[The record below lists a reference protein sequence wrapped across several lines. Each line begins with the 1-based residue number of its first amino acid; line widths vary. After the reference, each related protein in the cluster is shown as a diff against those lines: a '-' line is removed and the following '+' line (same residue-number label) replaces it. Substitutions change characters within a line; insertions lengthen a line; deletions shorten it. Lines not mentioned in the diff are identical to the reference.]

1 MLAGS
6 ILDSPCAAG
15 AELRR
20 YGAKKFDESMPLHYE
35 STPHIL
41 LTMEAIRYDRTE
53 IKATLTDEGYLVDT
67 PIVGRIGVQL
77 YKNADGT
84 IRRELRPPEEVFKAD
99 SLKSFA
105 GKPVTDEHP
114 GEPVTARNA
123 KRLSVG
129 TMQGEG
135 RQDGDNVVAP
145 IIVHDGEMI
154 DKILKGG
161 KRELSLGYKVDLEE
175 TPGVWNGQ
183 EYDAIQRNIRVN
195 HLAIVPRGR
204 AGNARLNLD
213 RHDAI
218 LFNPEEENAMPE
230 NLSRIRLDSG
240 LEYQAAPEV
249 VVEVEKLRSDKA
261 ELTTHVDEL
270 QKQLDTVAAERDTLK
285 SQVQSADKV
294 RSDALEAARAEVKAR
309 AELDKVA
316 ETFKVDGAGKTDRE
330 VKELVIKSVRTDADL
345 TGKSD
350 DYVNAAFDLT
360 VSMKNDAAM
369 AAQRAAGAK
378 RDDAGEQNDTGSY
391 KGFMS
396 QLGKKEQK

>member
-1 MLAGS
+1 
-6 ILDSPCAAG
+6 
-15 AELRR
+15 
-20 YGAKKFDESMPLHYE
+20 
-35 STPHIL
+35 
-41 LTMEAIRYDRTE
+41 MEAIRYDRTE
-53 IKATLTDEGYLVDT
+53 IKATRTDEGYLIDT
-67 PIVGRIGVQL
+67 PIVGRVGIQL

-84 IRRELRPPEEVFKAD
+84 IRRELRPPEEVFSAD
-99 SLKSFA
+99 SLESFA
-105 GKPVTDEHP
+105 GKPITDEHP
-114 GEPVTARNA
+114 GEPVTAKNA

-135 RQDGDNVVAP
+135 KQDGDNVVAP
-145 IIVHDGEMI
+145 IIIHDGEMI
-154 DKILKGG
+154 DKVMKGG

-213 RHDAI
+213 RHDAVS
-218 LFNPEEENAMPE
+218 FNPQEENAMPE

-285 SQVQSADKV
+285 SQVQSAEKV
-294 RSDALEAARAEVKAR
+294 RADALEKARAEIIAR

-330 VKELVIKSVRTDADL
+330 VKELVIKSVRADADL

-360 VSMKNDAAM
+360 VSLKQDAAM
-369 AAQRAAGAK
+369 AAQRQAGAP
-378 RDDAGEQNDTGSY
+378 RNDGSDSKPESGSY
-391 KGFMS
+391 KSFMS
-396 QLGKKEQK
+396 QLGNKEQK

>member
-1 MLAGS
+1 
-6 ILDSPCAAG
+6 
-15 AELRR
+15 
-20 YGAKKFDESMPLHYE
+20 
-35 STPHIL
+35 
-41 LTMEAIRYDRTE
+41 MEAIRYDRTE
-53 IKATLTDEGYLVDT
+53 IKATRTDEGYLVDT
-67 PIVGRIGVQL
+67 PIVGRVGIQL

-84 IRRELRPPEEVFKAD
+84 IRRELRPAEEVFHAD

-114 GEPVTARNA
+114 GEPVTAKNA

-135 RQDGDNVVAP
+135 KQDGDNVVAP
-145 IIVHDGEMI
+145 IIIHDGEMI
-154 DKILKGG
+154 DKVMKGG

-213 RHDAI
+213 RHDAVS
-218 LFNPEEENAMPE
+218 FNPQEENAMPE

-249 VVEVEKLRSDKA
+249 VVEVEKLRNDKA
-261 ELTTHVDEL
+261 ELTTSVDAL
-270 QKQLDTVAAERDTLK
+270 KKQIDTVAAERDTLK

-316 ETFKVDGAGKTDRE
+316 GTFKVDGTGKTDRE

-360 VSMKNDAAM
+360 VSMKNDASM

-378 RDDAGEQNDTGSY
+378 RDDAGEQTDTGSY

>member
-1 MLAGS
+1 M
-6 ILDSPCAAG
+6 I
-15 AELRR
+15 
-20 YGAKKFDESMPLHYE
+20 
-35 STPHIL
+35 
-41 LTMEAIRYDRTE
+41 EAIRYDRTT
-53 IKATLTDEGYLVDT
+53 IKATRTDEGYLIDT
-67 PIVGRIGVQL
+67 PVVGRTGIQL
-77 YKNADGT
+77 YKDVDGT

-114 GEPVTARNA
+114 GEPVTAKNA

-135 RQDGDNVVAP
+135 KQDGDNVIAP

-154 DKILKGG
+154 DKIMNEG

-183 EYDAIQRNIRVN
+183 EYDAIQRNIRIN

-213 RHDAI
+213 RHDAV

-249 VVEVEKLRSDKA
+249 VVEVEKLRNDKA

-285 SQVQSADKV
+285 SQVESTDKV
-294 RSDALEAARAEVKAR
+294 RSDALAAARAEVKAR

-330 VKELVIKSVRTDADL
+330 VKELVIKSLRTDADL
-345 TGKSD
+345 TGKSE

-360 VSMKNDAAM
+360 VSMKNEVAM
-369 AAQRAAGAK
+369 AAQRQAGAP
-378 RDDAGEQNDTGSY
+378 RNLS
-391 KGFMS
+391 
-396 QLGKKEQK
+396 LIHI

>member
-1 MLAGS
+1 MNQG
-6 ILDSPCAAG
+6 PCVI
-15 AELRR
+15 
-20 YGAKKFDESMPLHYE
+20 E

-53 IKATLTDEGYLVDT
+53 IKATRTDEGYLIDT
-67 PIVGRIGVQL
+67 PIVGRVGIQL

-84 IRRELRPPEEVFKAD
+84 IRRELRPPEEVFNAD

-114 GEPVTARNA
+114 GEPVTAKNA

-135 RQDGDNVVAP
+135 KQDGDNVVAP

-213 RHDAI
+213 RHDAVS
-218 LFNPEEENAMPE
+218 FNPEEEDSMPTD
-230 NLSRIRLDSG
+230 NLGRIRLDSG

-249 VVEVEKLRSDKA
+249 IVEVEKLRGDKA
-261 ELTTHVDEL
+261 DLETRVDEL
-270 QKQLDTVAAERDTLK
+270 HKQLDTIAAERDTMK
-285 SQVQSADKV
+285 SQVESADKV
-294 RSDALEAARAEVKAR
+294 RADALEKARAEIKAR

-316 ETFKVDGAGKTDRE
+316 ESFKVDGAGKTDRE

-360 VSMKNDAAM
+360 VSMKKDDAM
-369 AAQRAAGAK
+369 AQQRQAGAP
-378 RDDAGEQNDTGSY
+378 RNDDSGKPEGGSY
-391 KGFMS
+391 KSFMS
-396 QLGKKEQK
+396 QLGNKEQK

>member
-1 MLAGS
+1 MLK
-6 ILDSPCAAG
+6 L
-15 AELRR
+15 
-20 YGAKKFDESMPLHYE
+20 YGTKGKIDESMPLQLE
-35 STPHIL
+35 STVHIL

-53 IKATLTDEGYLVDT
+53 IKATRTDEGYLVDT
-67 PIVGRIGVQL
+67 PVVGRVGIQL

-84 IRRELRPPEEVFKAD
+84 IRRELRPAEEVFHAD

-114 GEPVTARNA
+114 GEPVTAKNA

-145 IIVHDGEMI
+145 IIIHDGEMI
-154 DKILKGG
+154 DKVMKGG

-213 RHDAI
+213 RHDAVS
-218 LFNPEEENAMPE
+218 FNPQEENAMPE

-316 ETFKVDGAGKTDRE
+316 ETFKVDGTGKTDRE

-378 RDDAGEQNDTGSY
+378 RDDAGEQTDTGSY

>member
-1 MLAGS
+1 M
-6 ILDSPCAAG
+6 I
-15 AELRR
+15 
-20 YGAKKFDESMPLHYE
+20 
-35 STPHIL
+35 
-41 LTMEAIRYDRTE
+41 EAIRYDRTT
-53 IKATLTDEGYLVDT
+53 IKATRTDEGYLIDT
-67 PIVGRIGVQL
+67 PVVGRTGIQL
-77 YKNADGT
+77 YKDVDGT

-114 GEPVTARNA
+114 GEPVTAKNA

-135 RQDGDNVVAP
+135 KQDGDNVIAP

-154 DKILKGG
+154 DKIMNEG

-183 EYDAIQRNIRVN
+183 EYDAIQRNIRIN

-213 RHDAI
+213 RHDAV

-249 VVEVEKLRSDKA
+249 VVEVEKLRNDKA

-285 SQVQSADKV
+285 SQVESTDKV
-294 RSDALEAARAEVKAR
+294 RSDALAAARAEVKAR

-316 ETFKVDGAGKTDRE
+316 ETFKVDGARKTDRE
-330 VKELVIKSVRTDADL
+330 VKELVIKSMRADADL
-345 TGKSD
+345 SGKSE
-350 DYVNAAFDLT
+350 DYVNAAYDMT
-360 VSMKNDAAM
+360 VALKSDFAM
-369 AAQRAAGAK
+369 AAQRQAGTP
-378 RDDAGEQNDTGSY
+378 RNDGKEDKPESGNY

-396 QLGKKEQK
+396 KLGKKELK

>member
-1 MLAGS
+1 
-6 ILDSPCAAG
+6 
-15 AELRR
+15 
-20 YGAKKFDESMPLHYE
+20 
-35 STPHIL
+35 
-41 LTMEAIRYDRTE
+41 MEAIRYDRTE
-53 IKATLTDEGYLVDT
+53 IKATCTDEGYLIDT
-67 PIVGRIGVQL
+67 PIVGRVGIQL

-84 IRRELRPPEEVFKAD
+84 IRRELRPPEEVFNAD

-114 GEPVTARNA
+114 GEPVTAKNA

-213 RHDAI
+213 RHDAVS
-218 LFNPEEENAMPE
+218 FNPEEENSMPTD
-230 NLSRIRLDSG
+230 NLGRIRLDSG

-249 VVEVEKLRSDKA
+249 IVEVEKLRGDKA
-261 ELTTHVDEL
+261 DLETRVDEL
-270 QKQLDTVAAERDTLK
+270 HKQLDTIAAERDTLK
-285 SQVQSADKV
+285 SQVESADKV
-294 RSDALEAARAEVKAR
+294 RADALEKARAEIKAR

-316 ETFKVDGAGKTDRE
+316 ESFKVDGAGKTDRE

-360 VSMKNDAAM
+360 VSMKKDDAM
-369 AAQRAAGAK
+369 AQQRQAGAP
-378 RDDAGEQNDTGSY
+378 RNDDSGKPEGGSY
-391 KGFMS
+391 KSFMS
-396 QLGKKEQK
+396 QLGNKEQK

>member
-1 MLAGS
+1 
-6 ILDSPCAAG
+6 
-15 AELRR
+15 
-20 YGAKKFDESMPLHYE
+20 MPLQLE
-35 STPHIL
+35 SSVHIL

-53 IKATLTDEGYLVDT
+53 IKATRTDEGYLVDT
-67 PIVGRIGVQL
+67 PIVGRVGIQL

-84 IRRELRPPEEVFKAD
+84 IRRELRPAEEVFHAD

-114 GEPVTARNA
+114 GEPVTAKNA

-135 RQDGDNVVAP
+135 KQDGDNVVAP
-145 IIVHDGEMI
+145 IIIHDGEMI
-154 DKILKGG
+154 DKVMKGG

-213 RHDAI
+213 RHDAVS
-218 LFNPEEENAMPE
+218 FNPQEENAMPE

-285 SQVQSADKV
+285 SQVQSEDKV

-316 ETFKVDGAGKTDRE
+316 ETFKVDGTGKTDRE

-378 RDDAGEQNDTGSY
+378 RDDAGEQTDTGSY

>member
-1 MLAGS
+1 
-6 ILDSPCAAG
+6 
-15 AELRR
+15 
-20 YGAKKFDESMPLHYE
+20 
-35 STPHIL
+35 
-41 LTMEAIRYDRTE
+41 MEAIRYDRTE
-53 IKATLTDEGYLVDT
+53 IKATRTDEGYLIDT
-67 PIVGRIGVQL
+67 PIVGRTGIQL

-99 SLKSFA
+99 SLATYA
-105 GKPVTDEHP
+105 GKPITDEHP
-114 GEPVTARNA
+114 GEPVTAKNA

-129 TMQGEG
+129 VMQEAGK
-135 RQDGDNVVAP
+135 QDGDNVVAP
-145 IIVHDGEMI
+145 ITIFDQDMI
-154 DKILKGG
+154 DKVMKGG

-213 RHDAI
+213 RHDAVS
-218 LFNPEEENAMPE
+218 FNPEEENSMPTD
-230 NLSRIRLDSG
+230 NLGRIRLDSG

-249 VVEVEKLRSDKA
+249 IVEVEKLRGDKA
-261 ELTTHVDEL
+261 DLETRVDEL
-270 QKQLDTVAAERDTLK
+270 HKQLDTVAAERDTLK
-285 SQVQSADKV
+285 SQVESAEKV
-294 RSDALEAARAEVKAR
+294 RADALEKARAEIKAR

-330 VKELVIKSVRTDADL
+330 VKELVIKSVRADADL

-360 VSMKNDAAM
+360 VSLKQDAAM
-369 AAQRAAGAK
+369 AAQRQAGAP
-378 RDDAGEQNDTGSY
+378 RNDGSDSKPESGSY
-391 KGFMS
+391 KSFMS
-396 QLGKKEQK
+396 QLGNKEQK

>member
-1 MLAGS
+1 MSLQ
-6 ILDSPCAAG
+6 L
-15 AELRR
+15 
-20 YGAKKFDESMPLHYE
+20 E
-35 STPHIL
+35 STVHIL

-53 IKATLTDEGYLVDT
+53 IKATRTDEGYLIDT
-67 PIVGRIGVQL
+67 PIVGRVGIQL

-84 IRRELRPPEEVFKAD
+84 IRRELRPPEEVFNAD

-114 GEPVTARNA
+114 GEPVTAKNA

-135 RQDGDNVVAP
+135 KQDGDNVVAP
-145 IIVHDGEMI
+145 IIIHDGEMI
-154 DKILKGG
+154 DKVMKGG

-213 RHDAI
+213 RHDAVS
-218 LFNPEEENAMPE
+218 FNPQEENAMPE

-261 ELTTHVDEL
+261 ELTTRVDEL

-294 RSDALEAARAEVKAR
+294 RADALEAARAEVKAR

-330 VKELVIKSVRTDADL
+330 VKELVIKSVRADADL

-360 VSMKNDAAM
+360 VSLKQDAAM
-369 AAQRAAGAK
+369 AAQRQAGAP
-378 RDDAGEQNDTGSY
+378 RNDGSDSKPESGSY
-391 KGFMS
+391 KSFMS
-396 QLGKKEQK
+396 QLGNKEQK

>member
-1 MLAGS
+1 
-6 ILDSPCAAG
+6 
-15 AELRR
+15 
-20 YGAKKFDESMPLHYE
+20 MPLQLE
-35 STPHIL
+35 STVHIL

-53 IKATLTDEGYLVDT
+53 IKAARTDEGYLIDT
-67 PIVGRIGVQL
+67 PIVGRVGIQL
-77 YKNADGT
+77 YKNAEGT
-84 IRRELRPPEEVFKAD
+84 IRRELRPPEEVFNTD

-114 GEPVTARNA
+114 GEPVTAKNA

-135 RQDGDNVVAP
+135 KQDGDNVVAP
-145 IIVHDGEMI
+145 IIIHDGEMI
-154 DKILKGG
+154 DKVMKGG

-183 EYDAIQRNIRVN
+183 EYDAVQRNIRVN

-213 RHDAI
+213 RHDAVS
-218 LFNPEEENAMPE
+218 FNPQEENAMPE

-261 ELTTHVDEL
+261 ELTTSVDAL
-270 QKQLDTVAAERDTLK
+270 KKQIDTVAAERDTLK

-294 RSDALEAARAEVKAR
+294 RSDALAAARAEVKAR

-316 ETFKVDGAGKTDRE
+316 ETFKVDGTGKTDRE

-345 TGKSD
+345 TGKSE

-360 VSMKNDAAM
+360 VSLKQDAAM
-369 AAQRAAGAK
+369 AAQRQAGAPRNDGK
-378 RDDAGEQNDTGSY
+378 DDKSESGSY
-391 KGFMS
+391 KGFMT
-396 QLGKKEQK
+396 QLGNKEQK

>member
-1 MLAGS
+1 MNKG
-6 ILDSPCAAG
+6 PCVI
-15 AELRR
+15 
-20 YGAKKFDESMPLHYE
+20 E

-53 IKATLTDEGYLVDT
+53 IKATRTDEGYLIDT
-67 PIVGRIGVQL
+67 PIVGRVGIQL

-84 IRRELRPPEEVFKAD
+84 IRRELRPPEEVFNTD

-105 GKPVTDEHP
+105 GKPITDGHP
-114 GEPVTARNA
+114 SEPVTAKNA
-123 KRLSVG
+123 KRLLVG

-135 RQDGDNVVAP
+135 RQDGENVVAP
-145 IIVHDGEMI
+145 IIIHDGEVI

-183 EYDAIQRNIRVN
+183 EYDAIQRNIRIN

-213 RHDAI
+213 RHDAVS
-218 LFNPEEENAMPE
+218 FNPEEENSMPAD
-230 NLSRIRLDSG
+230 NLGRIRLDNG

-249 VVEVEKLRSDKA
+249 IVEVEKLRGDKA
-261 ELTTHVDEL
+261 NLETQVNELR
-270 QKQLDTVAAERDTLK
+270 KRLDTVAAERDTLK
-285 SQVQSADKV
+285 SQVESAEKI
-294 RSDALEAARAEVKAR
+294 RADALEKARAEIKAR
-309 AELDKVA
+309 AELDKIA
-316 ETFKVDGAGKTDRE
+316 ETFKVDGTGKTDRE
-330 VKELVIKSVRTDADL
+330 VKELVIKSVRADADL

-360 VSMKNDAAM
+360 VSLKQDAAM
-369 AAQRAAGAK
+369 AAQRQAGAP
-378 RDDAGEQNDTGSY
+378 RNDGSDNKPESGSY
-391 KGFMS
+391 KSFMY
-396 QLGKKEQK
+396 QLGNKERK

>member
-1 MLAGS
+1 
-6 ILDSPCAAG
+6 
-15 AELRR
+15 
-20 YGAKKFDESMPLHYE
+20 
-35 STPHIL
+35 
-41 LTMEAIRYDRTE
+41 MEAIRYDRTE
-53 IKATLTDEGYLVDT
+53 IKATRTDEGYLVDT
-67 PIVGRIGVQL
+67 PIVGRVGIQL

-84 IRRELRPPEEVFKAD
+84 IRRELRPAEEVFHAD

-114 GEPVTARNA
+114 GEPVTAKNA

-135 RQDGDNVVAP
+135 KQDGDNVVAP
-145 IIVHDGEMI
+145 IIIHDGEMI
-154 DKILKGG
+154 DKVMKGG

-213 RHDAI
+213 RRDAVS
-218 LFNPEEENAMPE
+218 FNPQEENAMPE
-230 NLSRIRLDSG
+230 NLSRIWLDSG

-294 RSDALEAARAEVKAR
+294 RADALEKARAEIKAR

-330 VKELVIKSVRTDADL
+330 VKELVIKSMRADADL
-345 TGKSD
+345 TGKSE

-360 VSMKNDAAM
+360 VSMKKDDAM
-369 AAQRAAGAK
+369 AQQRQAGAP
-378 RDDAGEQNDTGSY
+378 RNDDSGKPEGGSY

-396 QLGKKEQK
+396 QLGNKEQK

>member
-1 MLAGS
+1 MK
-6 ILDSPCAAG
+6 I
-15 AELRR
+15 
-20 YGAKKFDESMPLHYE
+20 DESMPLQLE
-35 STPHIL
+35 STVHIL

-53 IKATLTDEGYLVDT
+53 IKATRTDEGYLVDT
-67 PIVGRIGVQL
+67 PIVGRVGIQL

-84 IRRELRPPEEVFKAD
+84 IRRELRPAEEVFHAD

-114 GEPVTARNA
+114 GEPVTAKNA

-135 RQDGDNVVAP
+135 KQDGDNVVAP
-145 IIVHDGEMI
+145 IIIHDGEMI
-154 DKILKGG
+154 DKVMKGG

-213 RHDAI
+213 RHDAVS
-218 LFNPEEENAMPE
+218 FNPQEENAMPE

-316 ETFKVDGAGKTDRE
+316 ETFKVDGTGKTDRE

-378 RDDAGEQNDTGSY
+378 RDDAGEQTDTGSY

>member
-1 MLAGS
+1 MALQ
-6 ILDSPCAAG
+6 
-15 AELRR
+15 
-20 YGAKKFDESMPLHYE
+20 YE

-53 IKATLTDEGYLVDT
+53 IKATRTDEGYLVDT
-67 PIVGRIGVQL
+67 PIVGRVGIQL

-84 IRRELRPPEEVFKAD
+84 IRRELRPAEEVFHAD

-114 GEPVTARNA
+114 GEPVTAKNA

-135 RQDGDNVVAP
+135 KQDGDNVVAP

-213 RHDAI
+213 RHDAVS
-218 LFNPEEENAMPE
+218 FNPEEENSMPTD
-230 NLSRIRLDSG
+230 NLGRIRLDSG

-249 VVEVEKLRSDKA
+249 IVEVEKLRGDKA
-261 ELTTHVDEL
+261 DLETRVDEL
-270 QKQLDTVAAERDTLK
+270 HKQLDTVAAERDTLK
-285 SQVQSADKV
+285 SQVESADKV
-294 RSDALEAARAEVKAR
+294 RADALEKARAEIKAR

-316 ETFKVDGAGKTDRE
+316 ESFKVDGAGKTDRE

-360 VSMKNDAAM
+360 VSMKKDDAM
-369 AAQRAAGAK
+369 AQQRQAGAP
-378 RDDAGEQNDTGSY
+378 RNDDSGKPEGGSY
-391 KGFMS
+391 KSFMS
-396 QLGKKEQK
+396 QLGNKEQK

>member
-1 MLAGS
+1 
-6 ILDSPCAAG
+6 
-15 AELRR
+15 
-20 YGAKKFDESMPLHYE
+20 
-35 STPHIL
+35 
-41 LTMEAIRYDRTE
+41 MEAIRYDRTE
-53 IKATLTDEGYLVDT
+53 IKATRTDEGYLIDT
-67 PIVGRIGVQL
+67 PIVGRTGIQL

-99 SLKSFA
+99 SLATYS
-105 GKPVTDEHP
+105 GKPITDEHP
-114 GEPVTARNA
+114 GEPVTAKNA
-123 KRLSVG
+123 KRLSIGV
-129 TMQGEG
+129 MQEAG

-145 IIVHDGEMI
+145 ITIFDQEAI
-154 DKILKGG
+154 DKIMKGG

-213 RHDAI
+213 RHDAVS
-218 LFNPEEENAMPE
+218 FNPEEENSMSPTD
-230 NLSRIRLDSG
+230 NLGRIRLDSG

-249 VVEVEKLRSDKA
+249 IVAVEKLRNDKA
-261 ELTTHVDEL
+261 ELEVRVDEL
-270 QKQLDTVAAERDTLK
+270 HKQLDTVAAERDTLK
-285 SQVQSADKV
+285 SQVESAEKV
-294 RSDALEAARAEVKAR
+294 RADALEAARAEVKAR

-316 ETFKVDGAGKTDRE
+316 EAFKVDGAGKTDRE
-330 VKELVIKSVRTDADL
+330 VKELVIKSVRADADL

-350 DYVNAAFDLT
+350 DYINAAFDLS

-369 AAQRAAGAK
+369 AAQRQAGAPRNDGSDNK
-378 RDDAGEQNDTGSY
+378 TDAGSY

-396 QLGKKEQK
+396 QLGNKEQK

>member
-1 MLAGS
+1 
-6 ILDSPCAAG
+6 
-15 AELRR
+15 
-20 YGAKKFDESMPLHYE
+20 MPLQLE
-35 STPHIL
+35 STVHIL

-53 IKATLTDEGYLVDT
+53 IKATRTDEGYLVDT
-67 PIVGRIGVQL
+67 PIVGRVGIQL

-84 IRRELRPPEEVFKAD
+84 IRRELRPAEEVFHAD

-114 GEPVTARNA
+114 GEPVTAKNA

-135 RQDGDNVVAP
+135 KQDGDNVVAP
-145 IIVHDGEMI
+145 IIIHDGEMI
-154 DKILKGG
+154 DKVMKGG

-213 RHDAI
+213 RHDAVS
-218 LFNPEEENAMPE
+218 FNPQEENAMPE

-294 RSDALEAARAEVKAR
+294 RADALEAARAEVKAR

-316 ETFKVDGAGKTDRE
+316 ETFKVDGTGKTDRE

-378 RDDAGEQNDTGSY
+378 RDDAGEQPDTGSY

>member
-1 MLAGS
+1 MNQG
-6 ILDSPCAAG
+6 PCVI
-15 AELRR
+15 
-20 YGAKKFDESMPLHYE
+20 E

-53 IKATLTDEGYLVDT
+53 IKATRTDEGYLIDT
-67 PIVGRIGVQL
+67 PIVGRVGIQL

-84 IRRELRPPEEVFKAD
+84 IRRELRPPEEVFNAD

-114 GEPVTARNA
+114 GEPVTAKNA

-213 RHDAI
+213 RHDAVS
-218 LFNPEEENAMPE
+218 FNPEEENSMPTD
-230 NLSRIRLDSG
+230 NLGRIRLDSG

-249 VVEVEKLRSDKA
+249 IVEVEKLRGDKA
-261 ELTTHVDEL
+261 DLETRVDEL
-270 QKQLDTVAAERDTLK
+270 HKQLDTVAAERDTLK
-285 SQVQSADKV
+285 SQVESAEKV
-294 RSDALEAARAEVKAR
+294 RADALEKARAEIKAR

-330 VKELVIKSVRTDADL
+330 VKELVIKSVRADADL

-360 VSMKNDAAM
+360 VSLKQDAAM
-369 AAQRAAGAK
+369 AAQRQAGAP
-378 RDDAGEQNDTGSY
+378 RNDGSDSKPESGSY
-391 KGFMS
+391 KSFMS
-396 QLGKKEQK
+396 QLGNKEQK

>member
-1 MLAGS
+1 MK
-6 ILDSPCAAG
+6 I
-15 AELRR
+15 
-20 YGAKKFDESMPLHYE
+20 DESMPLQLE
-35 STPHIL
+35 STVHIL

-53 IKATLTDEGYLVDT
+53 IKATRTDEGYLVDT
-67 PIVGRIGVQL
+67 PIVGRVGIQL

-84 IRRELRPPEEVFKAD
+84 IRRELRPAEEVFHAD

-114 GEPVTARNA
+114 GEPVTAKNA

-135 RQDGDNVVAP
+135 KQDGDNVVAP
-145 IIVHDGEMI
+145 IIIHDGEMI
-154 DKILKGG
+154 DKVMKGG

-204 AGNARLNLD
+204 AGNTRLNLD
-213 RHDAI
+213 RHDAVS
-218 LFNPEEENAMPE
+218 FNPQEENAMPE

-285 SQVQSADKV
+285 SQVQSADEV
-294 RSDALEAARAEVKAR
+294 RADALEAARAEVKAR

-316 ETFKVDGAGKTDRE
+316 ETFKVDGTGKSDRE

-378 RDDAGEQNDTGSY
+378 RDDAGEQTDTGSY

>member
-1 MLAGS
+1 
-6 ILDSPCAAG
+6 
-15 AELRR
+15 
-20 YGAKKFDESMPLHYE
+20 MPLQLE
-35 STPHIL
+35 STVHIL

-53 IKATLTDEGYLVDT
+53 IKATRTDEGYLVDT
-67 PIVGRIGVQL
+67 PIVGRVGIQL

-84 IRRELRPPEEVFKAD
+84 IRRELRPAEEVFHAD

-114 GEPVTARNA
+114 GEPVTAKNA

-135 RQDGDNVVAP
+135 KQDGDNVVAP
-145 IIVHDGEMI
+145 IIIHDGEMI
-154 DKILKGG
+154 DKVMKGG

-213 RHDAI
+213 RHDAVS
-218 LFNPEEENAMPE
+218 FNPQEENAMPE

-294 RSDALEAARAEVKAR
+294 RADALEAARAEVKAR

-316 ETFKVDGAGKTDRE
+316 ETFKVDGTGKSDRE

-378 RDDAGEQNDTGSY
+378 RDDAGEQTDTGSY

>member
-1 MLAGS
+1 M
-6 ILDSPCAAG
+6 I
-15 AELRR
+15 
-20 YGAKKFDESMPLHYE
+20 
-35 STPHIL
+35 
-41 LTMEAIRYDRTE
+41 EAIRYDRTT
-53 IKATLTDEGYLVDT
+53 IKATRTDEGYLIDT
-67 PIVGRIGVQL
+67 PVVGRTGIQL
-77 YKNADGT
+77 YKDVDGT

-114 GEPVTARNA
+114 GEPVTAKNA

-135 RQDGDNVVAP
+135 KQDGDNVIAP

-154 DKILKGG
+154 DKIMNEG

-183 EYDAIQRNIRVN
+183 EYDAIQRNIRIN

-213 RHDAI
+213 RHDAV

-249 VVEVEKLRSDKA
+249 VVEVEKLRNDKA

-285 SQVQSADKV
+285 SQVESTDKV
-294 RSDALEAARAEVKAR
+294 RSDALAAARAEVKAR

-330 VKELVIKSVRTDADL
+330 VKEMVIKSMRADADL
-345 TGKSD
+345 SGKSE
-350 DYVNAAFDLT
+350 DYVNAAYDMT
-360 VSMKNDAAM
+360 VALKSDFAM
-369 AAQRAAGAK
+369 AAQRQAGTP
-378 RDDAGEQNDTGSY
+378 RNDGKEDKPESGNY

-396 QLGKKEQK
+396 KLGKKEQK